1 MASLQSSIM
10 LFLAHFILLL
20 GLPTALVGAV
30 PVKPMP
36 NSLEVSK
43 RASSSYWMAN
53 IKRQGVAPFN
63 SNANYQVFRNV
74 KDFGATGDGST
85 DDTAAIN
92 KAISSGGR
100 CGKGCDSSTT
110 TPAIVYFP
118 PGTYV
123 VSKPIVQYY
132 YTQIVG
138 DAIDLPIIKA
148 DAAFTGMAVIDAD
161 PYEADGANWYTNQNN
176 FFRGIRNLVIDLTA
190 MPKGSGAGIHWQV
203 GQATSLQN
211 IRFEMVKG
219 GGSANKQEGI
229 FMDNGSGGFMSD
241 LTFNGGN
248 YGMFLGNQQFTT
260 RNLTFNDCN
269 TAIFMNWNWAW
280 TFKSVNINNCKVGLN
295 MSTSP
300 SNQTVGSVMM
310 LDSKLTNTPTG
321 IVTAWIKKSIPIGGG
336 TLVLDNVDFSGS
348 KVAVAGVD
356 GNTILTGGSVVANWV
371 QGNTYTPSSAI
382 SKRALHAD
390 EDAEVVTVTKTV
402 MQTVEACPATYTS
415 ATLAS
420 NNAGG
425 SAESISQVI
434 PASPTSS
441 EDGDRTAALSATG
454 AAKSTPP
461 VEATLEPTVTKELT
475 VVPSGEYTVVA
486 TGTAEN
492 TVVTPT
498 AEDTV
503 VATGTAENTVITPT
517 AENTVVA
524 TGTAENT
531 VITPTAE
538 NTVVATGT
546 AENTVITP
554 TAENT
559 VVATGTAENTVVTPT
574 AENTVV
580 ATGTGGVVA
589 STSSAQSSYAASSG
603 SESGSGG
610 STGTCGA
617 NQAVESARTQATMK
631 TASKPADLLV
641 HGAVFEKS
649 KPLYES
655 LAASSFISVKSAGA
669 KGDGSTDDT
678 EIIQKV
684 LNSATSDQVV
694 YFDHGAYVITDT
706 IKIPKDIKI
715 TGEIWP
721 MIMAHGSKFA
731 DEENPIPA
739 IQVGQKGETGSVEMS
754 DLIITTKGAA
764 PGAILME
771 WNVAAS
777 SQGSA
782 GMWDVHFRIGGAAGS
797 GMQSNTCPK
806 TPHVTTTPKSECM
819 AAFMLL
825 HITEKASAY
834 LENTWMWTADHELDL
849 AGHAQINVYTARG
862 ILIESKGPVW
872 LWGTASEHH
881 QLYNYQVSN
890 AENVFMGVIQTE
902 TPYYQSNPSA
912 LTPFTPQP
920 KKWNDPDFSTCTTA
934 SCRKSWGLRVLNSS
948 HTYIYGAGLY
958 SFFENYAQTCLNSED
973 CQENIVEVDCSDVH
987 IYGLTTKASVNMV
1000 TSSSGKSMVPELPN
1014 KSTYGSTIA
1023 LFEQSV

>member
-1 MASLQSSIM
+1 MAKFQSSIM

-20 GLPTALVGAV
+20 ALPTALVGAV
-30 PVKPMP
+30 PMTPVS
-36 NSLEVSK
+36 NELEVSK
-43 RASSSYWMAN
+43 RASSSFWMAN

-63 SNANYQVFRNV
+63 SNPKYQVFRNV
-74 KDFGATGDGST
+74 KDFGAKGDGST

-92 KAISSGGR
+92 KAISSGDR

-138 DAIDLPIIKA
+138 DAVELPVIKA
-148 DAAFTGMAVIDAD
+148 AAAFAGMAVIDAD
-161 PYEADGANWYTNQNN
+161 PYEDNGDNWFTNQNN
-176 FFRGIRNLVIDLTA
+176 FFRAIRNLEIDLTA

-211 IRFEMVKG
+211 IKFNMVKG
-219 GGSANKQEGI
+219 GGDANKQQGI

-280 TFKSVNINNCKVGLN
+280 TFKSVNINNCDVGLN

-321 IVTAWIKKSIPIGGG
+321 IVTAWSQKSIPDGGG

-348 KVAVAGVD
+348 KIAVAGVD
-356 GNTILTGGSVVANWV
+356 GKKILAGGSVVSNWV
-371 QGNTYTPSSAI
+371 QGNTYAPSSGV
-382 SKRALHAD
+382 SKRAVEAD
-390 EDAEVVTVTKTV
+390 EDVVTVTKTV
-402 MQTVEACPATYTS
+402 MHTVEACPASYGSQT
-415 ATLAS
+415 TLAS
-420 NNAGG
+420 N
-425 SAESISQVI
+425 SVPVAESTSQVTPVLPTGTDSADRSIVSVPTVSI
-434 PASPTSS
+434 PDVNSSWLESIMGSIGGPNTQAQNTEPTTTKQITLVESS
-441 EDGDRTAALSATG
+441 ESKATA
-454 AAKSTPP
+454 
-461 VEATLEPTVTKELT
+461 
-475 VVPSGEYTVVA
+475 VP
-486 TGTAEN
+486 TGTTTEAH
-492 TVVTPT
+492 
-498 AEDTV
+498 
-503 VATGTAENTVITPT
+503 ATHS
-517 AENTVVA
+517 
-524 TGTAENT
+524 
-531 VITPTAE
+531 
-538 NTVVATGT
+538 
-546 AENTVITP
+546 
-554 TAENT
+554 
-559 VVATGTAENTVVTPT
+559 
-574 AENTVV
+574 
-580 ATGTGGVVA
+580 A
-589 STSSAQSSYAASSG
+589 SASHAVN
-603 SESGSGG
+603 SGSGAVD
-610 STGTCGA
+610 STGTCAA
-617 NQAVESARTQATMK
+617 NQAVESARTQT
-631 TASKPADLLV
+631 TRDGSNKPSDLLV
-641 HGAVFEKS
+641 DGAVFEKS
-649 KPLYES
+649 KPLYEDVP
-655 LAASSFISVKSAGA
+655 ASSFISVKSAGA

-678 EIIQKV
+678 KIIQKV
-684 LNSATSDQVV
+684 LDSATADQIV

-706 IKIPKDIKI
+706 IKVPKDIKI

-721 MIMAHGSKFA
+721 MIMAHGDKFS
-731 DEENPIPA
+731 DEQNPIPA
-739 IQVGQKGETGSVEMS
+739 IQIGQKGESGSVEMS
-754 DLIITTKGAA
+754 DLVIMTKGSA

-797 GMQSNTCPK
+797 ELQSDTCHK
-806 TPHVTTTPKSECM
+806 TPKVKTTPKSECI

-825 HITEKASAY
+825 HVTEKASAY

-849 AGHAQINVYTARG
+849 ADHAQINVFTGRG
-862 ILIESKGPVW
+862 ILIESQGPVW

-890 AENVFMGVIQTE
+890 AKNVFMGLIQTE

-934 SCRKSWGLRVLNSS
+934 SCRKSWGLRVINSS
-948 HTYIYGAGLY
+948 DLFVYGAGLY

-973 CQENIVEVDCSDVH
+973 CQENMVEVDCSDVH
-987 IYGLTTKASVNMV
+987 IYGLSTKAAVNMV
-1000 TSSSGKSMVPELPN
+1000 TSSNGKSMVPQHPN
-1014 KSTYGSTIA
+1014 QSNYCSTIA
-1023 LFEQSV
+1023 LFEQTV